1 MFPLRCRICDLVPGP
16 PIPNGIPPIAATSH
30 CTLPAMFIY
39 HLYTSCLPLR
49 PSVHICYSYVDTNH
63 IYIYITHCMPI
74 YNLYTT
80 HSAPNTTHQLPIR
93 CVYDHIM
100 YQTPKLTLQP
110 CPCPAP
116 ANSLLPTTKHCL
128 VRIYLLFRL
137 PTCQV
142 ISCTFTYYHQQ
153 HGSNLHATY
162 CLHYASYIHQC
173 NIFTMLHLLH

>member
-1 MFPLRCRICDLVPGP
+1 MS
-16 PIPNGIPPIAATSH
+16 N
-30 CTLPAMFIY
+30 
-39 HLYTSCLPLR
+39 LR
-49 PSVHICYSYVDTNH
+49 PSPWPSYPQRYPPHSCDLPLHAACYVYISPIHFLPTSTTKCTYLLLICRYKS
-63 IYIYITHCMPI
+63 YIYITHCMPI